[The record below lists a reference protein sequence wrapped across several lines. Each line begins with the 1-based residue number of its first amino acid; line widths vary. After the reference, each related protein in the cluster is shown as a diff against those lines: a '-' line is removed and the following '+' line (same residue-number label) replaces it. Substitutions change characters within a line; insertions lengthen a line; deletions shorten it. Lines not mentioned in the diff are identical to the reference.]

1 MTSASYITCI
11 SLLLFGGVLPACRMN
26 RGAEVHIIPEGFVG
40 PVVIV
45 YGVPGG
51 EEGNRD
57 DDGTTVY
64 RIPPNGKLFVKR
76 PPPESGWYR
85 MTYVVAARDGTHEL
99 PHEFPTP
106 TDPNRFQV
114 VGREA
119 GAVMRIDGRDVG
131 EITYRAYFVGIP
143 AQHSAWGQARQR
155 LVDEAVREAAAAM
168 KSTGRIPPP

>member
-1 MTSASYITCI
+1 MTSARCITWI
-11 SLLLFGGVLPACRMN
+11 SLFIFGGALPACRMN

-45 YGVPGG
+45 YGVAGG
-51 EEGNRD
+51 EEVNRD

-64 RIPPNGKLFVKR
+64 RVPPDGKLFVKR

-99 PHEFPTP
+99 PYEFPTP

-119 GAVMRIDGRDVG
+119 GAVMRLDGRDVG
-131 EITYRAYFVGIP
+131 EIAYRAYFVGIP
-143 AQHSAWGQARQR
+143 SQHPDWGQARRR

-168 KSTGRIPPP
+168 KSTGRKAPL